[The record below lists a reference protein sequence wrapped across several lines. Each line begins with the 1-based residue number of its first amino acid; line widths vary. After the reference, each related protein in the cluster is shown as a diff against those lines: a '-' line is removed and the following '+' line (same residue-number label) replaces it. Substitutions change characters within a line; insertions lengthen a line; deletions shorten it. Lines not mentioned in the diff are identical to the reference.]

1 MTKIFFLRITLLL
14 SGLFLS
20 SCGTFKKQDDAKI
33 ENSQNQESEIVESLN
48 SDIIEFNPSVYH
60 ATRTLF
66 VDLIHTKLH
75 VDFDW
80 FNSRMNGLAI
90 LTMKPHFYETDS
102 VVLDAKGM
110 DIHFV
115 KLNGK
120 ELPFA
125 YDSLQLRIK
134 LGSVFTKLDTF
145 NLEIAYVAKPDER
158 ALGGSDAIE
167 SDKGLYFINPRGE
180 EPNKMPQIWT
190 QGETESNSVWF
201 PTIDSPNAKS
211 TQEIFI
217 TVDNKYTTLS
227 NGKLISS
234 KQNETGSRT
243 DHWKQDLQHA
253 PYLFMMGIG
262 EFKVVHDTYTRPDGT
277 KMDVDYY
284 VEPEW
289 EPYAKSIF
297 GETPEMI
304 AFFSKLLGVEY
315 PWDKYSQI
323 VVRDY
328 VSGAMENTGAVIF
341 GDYVYQT
348 DRELLD
354 ENNQATI
361 AHELF
366 HHWFG
371 DLVTAESWSN
381 LTLNESFADYSQY
394 LWDEYHYGID
404 EADYQAE
411 IEMEDYIES
420 GNSQGYHDLVWFE
433 YEDKEEMFDSHSYNK
448 GGRIL
453 HMLRNYLG
461 DEAFFAGIQ
470 NYLKTNQFKAAEFHQ
485 LRLAFEDVCGEDLN
499 WFFNQWYLDQGHPI
513 LSVSH
518 GLSEKENHL
527 NLIVEQNQD
536 LSLFPIFKLP
546 VTVAVYDTKGVHLH
560 KIVIDEKYEEIILP
574 YEGELFNVVFDHQ
587 QMLLSEL
594 VERKPAA
601 YYVHQFLNDKRYKAR
616 KMALLELNNM
626 DETSRKLIFEA
637 GLKDAHWFIRL
648 LTLEKILELDQAKEY
663 LTQIQSMFSTD
674 KNSDVRF
681 ECVDIISKSLDKE
694 KAEAFLMEVLSE
706 EQSYYVL
713 AGAIRNLGKLNP
725 AQAML
730 VAKEHEN
737 EKNIQVLLAVG
748 NIYSLHGS
756 EAEFSFFKR
765 AFDSPQLLGYSI
777 FGMMNNFTIY
787 LTEQPLSILE
797 SSIPVYEKIRA
808 SEEGYGLVFFKK
820 HMTYLLSYCDKKK
833 EGLEV
838 KLEEYEKSKDAVYAD
853 QTRKELK
860 LLEEIRKQFLALE
873 SGI

>member
-1 MTKIFFLRITLLL
+1 MNKIYFVRAAFVCFTFLLTN
-14 SGLFLS
+14 
-20 SCGTFKKQDDAKI
+20 CGASKKQEKWIDDAVQTT
-33 ENSQNQESEIVESLN
+33 ETEEESLA
-48 SDIIEFNPSVYH
+48 DDFDFNPSVYH
-60 ATRTLF
+60 ATRTLH
-66 VDLIHTKLH
+66 VDIIHTKLQ

-80 FNSRMNGLAI
+80 FNARMNGIAT
-90 LTMKPHFYETDS
+90 LTMKPHFYPTDS
-102 VVLDAKGM
+102 LVLDAKGM

-120 ELPFA
+120 ELAFK
-125 YDSLQLRIK
+125 YDSLQLTIN
-134 LGSVFTKLDTF
+134 LGKTFTRLDTF
-145 NLEIAYVAKPDER
+145 NIVVDYVAKPDER

-180 EPNKMPQIWT
+180 DPNKMPQIWT

-217 TVDNKYTTLS
+217 TVDDKYITLS
-227 NGKLISS
+227 NGTLISS
-234 KQNETGSRT
+234 KKNPSGTRT
-243 DHWKQDLQHA
+243 DHWKQNLKHA

-262 EFKVVHDTYTRPDGT
+262 EFKVVHDFYTRPDGT
-277 KMDVDYY
+277 KMNVDYY

-289 EPYAKSIF
+289 EPYAKAIF
-297 GETPEMI
+297 GETPAMI

-354 ENNQATI
+354 DNNQATI

-394 LWDEYHYGID
+394 LWDEYRYGID

-420 GNSQGYHDLVWFE
+420 GNSQGHHDLVWFE

-461 DEAFFAGIQ
+461 DEAFFAGIK

-485 LRLAFEDVCGEDLN
+485 LRLAFEEVCGEDLN
-499 WFFNQWYLDQGHPI
+499 WFFNQWYLDKGHPI

-518 GLSEKENHL
+518 GLSEKENHV

-536 LSLFPIFKLP
+536 LSVFPVFKLP
-546 VTVAVYDTKGVHLH
+546 VEVAIYDSKGMHLH
-560 KIVIDEKYEEIILP
+560 KVLVDEKSKEFVFP
-574 YEGELFNVVFDHQ
+574 FEGELFNVVFDHQ
-587 QMLLSEL
+587 QMLLSEWT
-594 VERKPAA
+594 ETKPAA
-601 YYVHQFLNDKRYKAR
+601 YYAYQFLNDKRYKAR
-616 KMALLELNNM
+616 KMAILEVNNM
-626 DETSRKLIFEA
+626 DSETQKRVFQA
-637 GLKDAHWFIRL
+637 GLQDPHWFIRL
-648 LTLEKILELDQAKEY
+648 LTLEKIRELEQVDSYIAA
-663 LTQIQSMFSTD
+663 IQSLYGTD
-674 KNSDVRF
+674 KNSEVRF
-681 ECVDIISKSLDKE
+681 ECVDIISKSLTKE
-694 KAEAFLMEVLSE
+694 KAEAFLMELIAK

-725 AQAML
+725 AKAML
-730 VAKEHEN
+730 VAKNHES

-748 NIYSLHGS
+748 NIYSSHGS
-756 EAEFSFFKR
+756 DSEFKFFQN
-765 AFDSPQLLGYSI
+765 AFNSTQLQGYAV

-787 LTEQPLSILE
+787 LTEQSLSTLE
-797 SSIPVYEKIRA
+797 KSIPIYEKIKA

-838 KLEEYEKSKDAVYAD
+838 KLEEYEKSKDVAYAD
-853 QTRKELK
+853 QTRKEIE
-860 LLEEIRKQFLALE
+860 LLEKIRKQFVSLE
-873 SGI
+873 LGI